1 MSDKPFVKL
10 DDHLCFTIYA
20 CSRETMKLYR
30 PLLEPH
36 GLTFP
41 QYLVLVAL
49 FELGEC
55 TVKSL
60 GERLY
65 LDSGTLTP
73 LLKRM
78 QESGLVHRRRAEDDE
93 RKVYVSLTESGKS
106 LRQRVADVPECVL
119 SRVHNLTISDVERL
133 LTDIRT
139 LLGKIHAATQ
149 VDG

>member
-1 MSDKPFVKL
+1 MSDKQFVTL

-20 CSRETMKLYR
+20 CSREAMKLYR
-30 PLLEPH
+30 PLLEPF

-93 RKVYVSLTESGKS
+93 RKVYVSLTETGLA
-106 LRQRVADVPECVL
+106 LRQQVADVPECVL
-119 SRVHNLTISDVERL
+119 SRVQNLAIADVQRL
-133 LTDIRT
+133 LGDIRE
-139 LLGKIHAATQ
+139 LLDKIHAATQ